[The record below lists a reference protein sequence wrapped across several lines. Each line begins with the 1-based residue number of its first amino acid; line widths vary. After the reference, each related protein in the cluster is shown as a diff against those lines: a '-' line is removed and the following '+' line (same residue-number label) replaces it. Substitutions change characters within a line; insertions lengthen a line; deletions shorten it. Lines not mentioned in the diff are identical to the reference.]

1 MKKLDTYKKLGLT
14 CDNLVF
20 DYFFDTITPV
30 IHNLSFYVNW
40 ENIFS
45 GVEKY
50 KIELGILN
58 SLCGSKDIVSDFK
71 YILNNYPEVV
81 QVFSLLIGVR
91 GDKIQVL
98 KDIDEKTFNFL
109 TYEFKKKTK
118 LTEDEI
124 ETYVLFF
131 KETGLIHF
139 IEKKGIQSLKDY
151 SFGVEVGLDTNGRK
165 NRGGTNMETLVKKL
179 ITPIVLSN
187 NCEIIEKGT
196 QKSVFDKWKLSLP
209 LDKSNRI
216 ADFVINKNG
225 KLIWV
230 ETNFYS
236 GGGSKLKSTS
246 GEYKDLFNFCRTNN
260 IEFVW
265 ITDGDGW
272 KTTKKPLRETFNL
285 TDHILNLNMIREGC
299 LDEILK
305 KL

>member
-1 MKKLDTYKKLGLT
+1 MKNLKTYQRLGLNSN
-14 CDNLVF
+14 DEVF
-20 DYFFDTITPV
+20 DYFFENLTPV
-30 IHNLSFYVNW
+30 IHNLNFYVNW
-40 ENIFS
+40 NKVFS

-50 KIELGILN
+50 KIELSILN
-58 SLCGSKDIVSDFK
+58 SLCGSKNIVSDFK
-71 YILNNYPEVV
+71 DILRKYPEVI

-98 KDIDEKTFNFL
+98 NDISEKKFSFL
-109 TYEFKKKTK
+109 SYNFKKKIT
-118 LTEDEI
+118 LTNEEI
-124 ETYVLFF
+124 ESLVIFF
-131 KETGLIHF
+131 EDTGLFNF
-139 IEKKGIQSLKDY
+139 IEKKGLQSLKDY

-165 NRGGTNMETLVKKL
+165 NRGGTNMETLVKNL

-187 NCEIIEKGT
+187 NCEIIEQGT
-196 QKSVFDKWKLSLP
+196 QQQVLNHWGLHLP

-216 ADFVINKNG
+216 VDFVIKKGN

-246 GEYKDLFNFCRTNN
+246 GEYKDLFKFCKTNN
-260 IEFVW
+260 IEFIW

-272 KTTKKPLRETFNL
+272 RTTKKPLRETFEL
-285 TDHILNLNMIREGC
+285 TDYILNLDMIKEGC

-305 KL
+305 SF

>member
-1 MKKLDTYKKLGLT
+1 MKNLDTYKKLELHSE
-14 CDNLVF
+14 DLVF
-20 DYFFDTITPV
+20 DYFFKNLTPV

-40 ENIFS
+40 EKVFL

-58 SLCGSKDIVSDFK
+58 SLCGSKNIVSDFK
-71 YILNNYPEVV
+71 NILSKYPEVI

-91 GDKIQVL
+91 GYNIQVL
-98 KDIDEKTFNFL
+98 KDISEKSFEFL
-109 TYEFKKKTK
+109 HYDFKKKPK
-118 LTEDEI
+118 LTNEEI
-124 ETYVLFF
+124 EKFVIFF
-131 KETGLIHF
+131 QETGLFNF
-139 IEKKGIQSLKDY
+139 IENKGIQSLKDY

-165 NRGGTNMETLVKKL
+165 NRGGTNMETLVGKL

-187 NCEIIEKGT
+187 NCEIIEQGT
-196 QKSVFDKWKLSLP
+196 QKSVLQKWGLHLP

-216 ADFVINKNG
+216 VDFVINKNG

-246 GEYKDLFNFCRTNN
+246 GEYKDLFNFCKNNN

-272 KTTKKPLRETFNL
+272 KTTKKPLRETFEL
-285 TDHILNLNMIREGC
+285 TDYILNLNMIKEGC

>member
-1 MKKLDTYKKLGLT
+1 MKNLETYNRLGLNT
-14 CDNLVF
+14 EDLVFSYLIDNL
-20 DYFFDTITPV
+20 TPV

-40 ENIFS
+40 NKVFI

-58 SLCGSKDIVSDFK
+58 TLCGSKNIITDFK
-71 YILNNYPEVV
+71 NILNKYPEVV

-91 GDKIQVL
+91 GYNIQVL
-98 KDIDEKTFNFL
+98 KDIDEKSFNFL
-109 TYEFKKKTK
+109 NYNFTKKHK
-118 LTEDEI
+118 LSDEEI
-124 ETYVLFF
+124 NKFVLFF
-131 KETGLIHF
+131 QETGLFNF
-139 IEKKGIQSLKDY
+139 IENKGIQSLKDY

-187 NCEIIEKGT
+187 NCEIIEQGT
-196 QKSVFDKWKLSLP
+196 QKSVLQKWGLHLP

-216 ADFVINKNG
+216 VDFVINKNG

-246 GEYKDLFNFCRTNN
+246 GEYKDLFNFCKNN
-260 IEFVW
+260 DIEFVW

-272 KTTKKPLRETFNL
+272 NTSKKPLRETFQL
-285 TDHILNLNMIREGC
+285 TDYILNLNMVKEGC

-305 KL
+305 NL

>member
-1 MKKLDTYKKLGLT
+1 MKQLDTYKKLGLT
-14 CDNLVF
+14 NDDLVF
-20 DYFFDTITPV
+20 DYFFNTITPV

-40 ENIFS
+40 EKVFS

-71 YILNNYPEVV
+71 HILNKYPEVV

-98 KDIDEKTFNFL
+98 KDIDEKTFKFL
-109 TYEFKKKTK
+109 SHNFKKKTK
-118 LTEDEI
+118 LTDEEI

-131 KETGLIHF
+131 QETGLFNF
-139 IEKKGIQSLKDY
+139 IEKKGLQSLKDY
-151 SFGVEVGLDTNGRK
+151 SYGVEVGLDTNGRK

-179 ITPIVLSN
+179 ITPIVLLN
-187 NCEIIEKGT
+187 DCEIIEQGT
-196 QKSVFDKWKLSLP
+196 QKSVLDKWNLHLP

-216 ADFVINKNG
+216 VDFVINKNG

-246 GEYKDLFNFCRTNN
+246 GEYKDLFNFCRINK

-299 LDEILK
+299 LEEILK